1 MDIIVETFRNP
12 GEPTSRAVRV
22 RPVKGQFA
30 VDYRVWCSVQQ
41 RESKSIGSLFR
52 VPVTLV
58 HQPDGNSYLRVEL
71 YIPFI
76 PVSKEEARVYLAN
89 STIVREV

>member
-30 VDYRVWCSVQQ
+30 VDYRVWCSVKQ
-41 RESKSIGSLFR
+41 RESKPIGSLFR
-52 VPVTLV
+52 VPVTMV
-58 HQPDGNSYLRVEL
+58 HQPDGDSYLRVEL
-71 YIPFI
+71 NRPFI
-76 PVSKEEARVYLAN
+76 PLTTEEARQFLDN
-89 STIVREV
+89 KQK